1 MSDWVLTKPRLLLR
15 GPKLLTLPRLSTT
28 YLGIDVGGSGIKSA
42 LVDLSDGSLV
52 TERLRVD
59 TPQPATPKACVTA
72 LSAQVA
78 EHEYDGPL
86 GVGFPAVIRN
96 GIVETANNID
106 PSWIGNKVVDFIS
119 EETGRDVTVLN
130 DADAAALAEGAF
142 GAAAGVDGM
151 VLTITFGTGI
161 GSGLLVNGELVPN
174 LELGQIELEGHVP
187 AESYFSA
194 KARKRENLDWETWG
208 DRANRYLIHVD
219 SVFNP
224 DLMVIGGGLVKHWD
238 NFVQFLDDKLPL
250 VPAEMG
256 NNAGL
261 VGAALAARAGA
272 PTRSRSR

>member
-1 MSDWVLTKPRLLLR
+1 MT
-15 GPKLLTLPRLSTT
+15 
-28 YLGIDVGGSGIKSA
+28 LGIDVGGSGIKSA

-59 TPQPATPKACVTA
+59 TPQPATPEACVTA
-72 LSAQVA
+72 LSAQVT

-96 GIVETANNID
+96 GTVETANNID
-106 PSWIGNKVVDFIS
+106 QSWIGYKVVDFFS
-119 EETGRDVTVLN
+119 EATGREVIVLN
-130 DADAAALAEGAF
+130 DADAAALAEAAY

-161 GSGLLVNGELVPN
+161 GSGLLVDGELVPN
-174 LELGQIELEGHVP
+174 LELGQIELEGHLP
-187 AESYFSA
+187 AETYFSA
-194 KARKRENLDWETWG
+194 KARKREGLDWDTWG
-208 DRANRYLIHVD
+208 DRANRYLTHVD
-219 SVFNP
+219 AVFNP

-238 NFVQFLDDKLPL
+238 KFVPFLDDQLPL

-261 VGAALAARAGA
+261 VGAAMAARQRA
-272 PTRSRSR
+272 TRSQSR